1 MTTCLNLFPDSIQ
14 KSASAK
20 LDVPGCGR
28 SSRSVGV
35 ALLGPVQREADRGH
49 GQEDP
54 GPGL

>member
-1 MTTCLNLFPDSIQ
+1 MTTWLNLFPDSIQ

-20 LDVPGCGR
+20 LDVQGGGRCG
-28 SSRSVGV
+28 RSVGV
-35 ALLGPVQREADRGH
+35 ALLGPVRRGADRGH